1 MRLAIKSAIQSIQN
15 GRSISFKSN
24 ILHLNL
30 ISNISRDTQTL
41 YIWLVHVAIFS
52 LSAVIICHFL
62 FRYMRSVCLC
72 VSVYRLSVCSH
83 FLKRVPHIWWT
94 KRIIEKSI
102 FSQWNTFHMEESE
115 KWNNI
120 RHWVKV
126 KAEES
131 WNFEAP
137 SSRLLVIYLSSIVY
151 RCLHCFVSFSFFIVN
166 FKRERKYELS
176 IFSLGQRGQH
186 PLRYFS
192 VYWINSILDYFLSI
206 QFHQILVGANDFMM
220 HDWLWSLFDVF
231 YLAIDCQIR
240 TSQSSDDLWSW
251 RWTDWLIVIEKLCAC
266 VCVNKRK

>member
-1 MRLAIKSAIQSIQN
+1 MFHIFDERNVSSKNQFSASEIHFIWKRAKNGIIFGIGWKWKLKKAEILRLHHHAYWS
-15 GRSISFKSN
+15 
-24 ILHLNL
+24 
-30 ISNISRDTQTL
+30 
-41 YIWLVHVAIFS
+41 YIWAPLFTDAYIV
-52 LSAVIICHFL
+52 LSRF
-62 FRYMRSVCLC
+62 
-72 VSVYRLSVCSH
+72 
-83 FLKRVPHIWWT
+83 
-94 KRIIEKSI
+94 
-102 FSQWNTFHMEESE
+102 
-115 KWNNI
+115 
-120 RHWVKV
+120 
-126 KAEES
+126 
-131 WNFEAP
+131 
-137 SSRLLVIYLSSIVY
+137 
-151 RCLHCFVSFSFFIVN
+151 FFIVN